1 MGYVVLFLA
10 KGFEEIEA
18 LMPIDI
24 LRRGGVEVK
33 TMAIDENDI
42 VIVKGAHGISVEAD
56 MFYDRDTA
64 LNADMIILPGGGDGT
79 ENLDNH
85 EDIGSLLIDFNNRGK
100 YIAAICAAP
109 SILGK
114 RGILK
119 GKKAVCYS
127 GFEKFLEGA
136 VITDENVVYDGNIIT
151 SKSMG
156 VSMEF
161 AFTLL
166 EILKGEETVISVKK
180 SLML

>member
-18 LMPIDI
+18 LTPVDV

-33 TMAIDENDI
+33 TMAIDDVE
-42 VIVKGAHGISVEAD
+42 VVEGAHGISVKSD
-56 MFYDRDTA
+56 MFYDREIA
-64 LNADMIILPGGGDGT
+64 FNADMLILPGGGIGT
-79 ENLDNH
+79 ENLDNNK
-85 EDIGSLLIDFNNRGK
+85 DISSLLIDFNNKGK

-119 GKKAVCYS
+119 GKKAICYN

-136 VITDENVVYDGNIIT
+136 VITEKSVVCDGNIIT

-166 EILKGEETVISVKK
+166 KILKGEETVISVKK

>member
-1 MGYVVLFLA
+1 MSYAVLFLA

-18 LMPIDI
+18 LTPVDI

-33 TMAIDENDI
+33 IMTIEEDI
-42 VIVKGAHGISVEAD
+42 ALVEGAHGISIEAD
-56 MFYDRDTA
+56 MFYDRETV
-64 LNADMIILPGGGDGT
+64 LNADMLILPGGGAGT

-85 EDIGSLLIDFNNRGK
+85 KDIGSILIDFNNKGK

-114 RGILK
+114 RGILN
-119 GKKAVCYS
+119 GKKAICYS

-136 VITDENVVYDGNIIT
+136 VITNKSVVRDGNIIT

-156 VSMEF
+156 TSMEF

-166 EILKGEETVISVKK
+166 EILKGEKTVLSVKK